1 MLANLGLVSLWGKPR
16 DRISRLR
23 QPCSWGNKTA
33 LVSSGLDWVAG
44 DRLYL
49 APTAIQH
56 THSDY
61 VNILSYDIQTGLL
74 TFDRPLKYYHWGA
87 YQSTA

>member
-1 MLANLGLVSLWGKPR
+1 MIANLGLVSMWGSKR

-23 QPCSWGNKTA
+23 QPCYWGNTSA
-33 LVSSGLDWVAG
+33 LVSPGLDWVAG

-49 APTAIQH
+49 APTAVQH

-61 VNILSYDIQTGLL
+61 VNIKSYDNQTGLL
-74 TFDRPLKYYHWGA
+74 TFDRELKYYHWGA
-87 YQSTA
+87 Y